1 MNIASMVKLYLR
13 RLPEPLLTY
22 ELYTDWLRLDQQQQQ
37 NLIRAR
43 LLIEAER
50 TRSVGLVVI
59 NGNNVQFA
67 IGTIVVATLSLVLAV
82 LVVPFLFLK
91 IQSLNSQAQVL
102 TASFW
107 LSLLY
112 NENPL

>member
-1 MNIASMVKLYLR
+1 M
-13 RLPEPLLTY
+13 
-22 ELYTDWLRLDQQQQQ
+22 DQQQHQ
-37 NLIRAR
+37 NLLRAR

-102 TASFW
+102 LHFGSAFW
-107 LSLLY
+107 IMGIPFQRKKAVSVRIEWTY
-112 NENPL
+112 